1 MSLPERDSKLLAL
14 ETALPLTQ
22 EDFQTMGQPLRQEDR
37 DLAGYLTFL
46 EEIGAFSSKKTKKVE
61 IYSEE
66 FEL

>member
-1 MSLPERDSKLLAL
+1 MSLPEKDRKLLAL
-14 ETALPLTQ
+14 ETALPLTPV
-22 EDFQTMGQPLRQEDR
+22 DFQAMSQPPREEDR

-46 EEIGAFSSKKTKKVE
+46 EEIGAFSSKKTKVE